1 MAEAVLELVC
11 GRPRCGEWWM
21 RWTVDLEQ
29 PFDGQLQTS
38 AQGELYLSPTS
49 RPGVLSTQ
57 TLGGLYPASDGRWY
71 RWAPGDA
78 AALPEGQG
86 YSRYRFTCPGGHP
99 TDVKP
104 RVHKLDDA
112 VLKALRHMYD
122 TRAPRL
128 RTTVDK
134 LLALSS

>member
-1 MAEAVLELVC
+1 MSSAVLELGC
-11 GRPRCGEWWM
+11 GRCQQWQWWM
-21 RWTVDLEQ
+21 RWTVETDRPFEEQLE
-29 PFDGQLQTS
+29 TS

-49 RPGVLSTQ
+49 RPGVISTQ
-57 TLGGLYPASDGRWY
+57 TVGGYYRASDNRWY

-78 AALPEGQG
+78 ARLPEGQG
-86 YSRYRFTCPGGHP
+86 YARYRFTCPGGHP

-112 VLKALRHMYD
+112 VVQALRHLHD
-122 TRAPRL
+122 TRTPLL